1 MKLIV
6 LAVMLVAVIGLMATG
21 ADAQFPRGLGKLL
34 GKIPGLSPKLQEAVQ
49 KALGGAGKGAPK
61 AAAAKP

>member
-1 MKLIV
+1 MKLIL

-21 ADAQFPRGLGKLL
+21 ADAQFRGLGRIL
-34 GKIPGLSPKLQEAVQ
+34 GKIPGLSPKLQDAVK